1 MEEIISIILPCYN
14 QGIYL
19 GEALESIIK
28 QTYRNWEAIIVNDGS
43 SDCTEEV
50 ALEYVAKDNRI
61 HYFAQENKGVSA
73 ARNLGIEKALG
84 KFVLPLDPDDMIAP
98 TFIEKC
104 MRMFKEHN
112 DCILAYTKTSFCGVR
127 NGDWNLPVYDDY
139 KNSFSEIV
147 LYVHLCLSV
156 KIV

>member
-1 MEEIISIILPCYN
+1 MEEMISIILPCYN

-50 ALEYVAKDNRI
+50 ALEYVAKDSRI

-112 DCILAYTKTSFCGVR
+112 DCILAYTKTSFVVLGM
-127 NGDWNLPVYDDY
+127 GIGTYLYTMII
-139 KNSFSEIV
+139 KKSFSEIA

>member
-1 MEEIISIILPCYN
+1 MEEMISIILPCYN

-50 ALEYVAKDNRI
+50 ALEYVAKDSRI

-104 MRMFKEHN
+104 MRMFKEH
-112 DCILAYTKTSFCGVR
+112 
-127 NGDWNLPVYDDY
+127 
-139 KNSFSEIV
+139 
-147 LYVHLCLSV
+147 H
-156 KIV
+156 

>member
-1 MEEIISIILPCYN
+1 MEEMISIILPCYN

-50 ALEYVAKDNRI
+50 ALEYVAKDSRI

-73 ARNLGIEKALG
+73 APASTGYLME
-84 KFVLPLDPDDMIAP
+84 VLRLACWPL
-98 TFIEKC
+98 T
-104 MRMFKEHN
+104 
-112 DCILAYTKTSFCGVR
+112 
-127 NGDWNLPVYDDY
+127 
-139 KNSFSEIV
+139 
-147 LYVHLCLSV
+147 
-156 KIV
+156 